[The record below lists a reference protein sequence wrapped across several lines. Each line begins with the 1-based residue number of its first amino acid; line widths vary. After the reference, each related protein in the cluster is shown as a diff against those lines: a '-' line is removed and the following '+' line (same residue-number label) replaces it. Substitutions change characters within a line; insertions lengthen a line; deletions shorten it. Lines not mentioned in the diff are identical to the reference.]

1 MAQAKSQ
8 YIIEI
13 ELVDGQAQAKL
24 NGVSVSLKDV
34 DRQLKNVAKTSSQA
48 AKANQQFNK
57 TNQDMISSSGL
68 AGATLVEFGRF
79 VSDLPFGIT
88 AVTNNLSQLSTLFVT
103 LIAKT
108 DGATGAIKLLLNQ
121 LKGPLGFILI
131 FQVVISLIQ
140 AYQKEII
147 GFIKGTDKANE
158 ATKKLN
164 QSVKDLGE
172 SLEENNEKFKDR
184 EKIEKDLNKI
194 RDLVQEYEN
203 RSLQAQR
210 EGNRQIDVRIKRLS
224 KLGIEVDKNR
234 IKEDGYIESLLRSNK
249 TAQEVSQELEN
260 RRIQLSVDR
269 ILGGLS
275 AVELAQKELDLF
287 VATQEEL
294 NVKKEDYIKSEE
306 YRTLQAKLFKAELDA
321 RRAVVASVLEAEGLQ
336 GLGVLFT
343 PPEEETQIQREAREE
358 LERGTQARADDVQK
372 FLLGEQKRLGALVQ
386 TDKTKKKLSDADR
399 SRRNEDLRA
408 LSGQIDKAADLF
420 GEQTAAN
427 KGMRIA
433 SATIDTYAAADT
445 ALATLPPPLS
455 FIAAGATIAAGL
467 ANVSQILSVKVPKEK
482 AAPSAAR
489 GGAGAAMQAPDFNIV
504 GASGTSQL
512 AQTVAGQQSKPVRA
526 FVVGKD
532 ISTQQELDRN
542 ITNTA
547 SLG

>member
-108 DGATGAIKLLLNQ
+108 DGATGAIKLLLKQ

-147 GFIKGTDKANE
+147 GFIKGTDDANE

-164 QSVKDLGE
+164 KSVKDLGE
-172 SLEENNEKFKDR
+172 SLEDNNEKFKDR
-184 EKIEKDLNKI
+184 EKIEKNLNKI
-194 RDLVQEYEN
+194 RELVQEYED
-203 RSLQAQR
+203 RSLQAQKT
-210 EGNRQIDVRIKRLS
+210 GNRLIDVRIKRLS

-249 TAQEVSQELEN
+249 TAQEISQELED

-269 ILGGLS
+269 IIGRLS
-275 AVELAQKELDLF
+275 AVELAQGELELF
-287 VATQEEL
+287 IATQEEL

-321 RRAVVASVLEAEGLQ
+321 RKAVVASVLQAEGLQ
-336 GLGVLFT
+336 GLGVVFSL
-343 PPEEETQIQREAREE
+343 EETELQKEARKE
-358 LERGTQARADDVQK
+358 LQKGTEDRASDVQN
-372 FLLGEQKRLGALVQ
+372 FLLGEQKRLNALVK
-386 TDKTKKKLSDADR
+386 TDKAKKKISDEDR

-408 LSGQIDKAADLF
+408 LAGQVDRAADLF

-427 KGMRIA
+427 KGMRVA

-455 FIAAGATIAAGL
+455 FIAAAATIAAGL
-467 ANVSQILSVKVPKEK
+467 ANVQQILSVRVPKEK
-482 AAPSAAR
+482 AAPAAAR
-489 GGAGAAMQAPDFNIV
+489 GGAGRVIQAPDFNIV
-504 GASGTSQL
+504 GASETSQL
-512 AQTVAGQQSKPVRA
+512 AETVAGQQAKPVRA

-532 ISTQQELDRN
+532 ISSQQELDRN
-542 ITNTA
+542 ISKTA
-547 SLG
+547 SI

>member
-24 NGVSVSLKDV
+24 NGVNVSLKDV
-34 DRQLKNVAKTSSQA
+34 DRQLKNVAKTSGQA
-48 AKANQQFNK
+48 AKANKQFNK

-88 AVTNNLSQLSTLFVT
+88 AVTNNLSQLSTLFIT
-103 LIAKT
+103 LSSKT
-108 DGATGAIKLLLNQ
+108 EEAGGAFVALGKQ
-121 LKGPLGFILI
+121 LKGPLGLILI

-147 GFIKGTDKANE
+147 GFFRGTEEANE
-158 ATKKLN
+158 ATKKLTR
-164 QSVKDLGE
+164 SLDDLAE
-172 SLEENNEKFKDR
+172 SLEENNEQLKEVGEAEKALNSIKEQLLKTDLKSGR
-184 EKIEKDLNKI
+184 ERLNQQRVIKENIRNLKDLGI
-194 RDLVQEYEN
+194 
-203 RSLQAQR
+203 
-210 EGNRQIDVRIKRLS
+210 QID
-224 KLGIEVDKNR
+224 ETR
-234 IKEDGYIESLLRSNK
+234 IKEDGYIDSLLKSNV
-249 TAQEVSQELEN
+249 TAKEISQQLED

-275 AVELAQKELDLF
+275 AVELAQRELDLF

-343 PPEEETQIQREAREE
+343 PPEEETQSQREAREE
-358 LERGTQARADDVQK
+358 LERGTQARADDVQN

-408 LSGQIDKAADLF
+408 LSGHIDKAADLF

-489 GGAGAAMQAPDFNIV
+489 GGAGAAMQAPSFNIV
-504 GASGTSQL
+504 GASTENQL
-512 AQTVAGQQSKPVRA
+512 AQAISERERRPLRA
-526 FVVGKD
+526 YVVGKD
-532 ISTQQELDRN
+532 ITSQQELDRN
-542 ITNTA
+542 IGRV
-547 SLG
+547 SGLG